1 VLDVK
6 VDLVGDLGALGS
18 LNGRR
23 AEQRGERRDQKQNRE
38 PEDEGHDVSVLW
50 VWGERERDAEQRVVE
65 LLGDVVV
72 GGNADNT
79 SRGE

>member
-1 VLDVK
+1 VILGP
-6 VDLVGDLGALGS
+6 LAASTGDAQNSAASVAIRNRIENRKMRDMMCPSSGS
-18 LNGRR
+18 G
-23 AEQRGERRDQKQNRE
+23 GER
-38 PEDEGHDVSVLW
+38 
-50 VWGERERDAEQRVVE
+50 ERERDAEQRVVE